1 MTQPMHV
8 LHATSVW
15 LPQTQTWI
23 HAQLAELQRLGVDA
37 QVAFERRENPEQF
50 MVAGLHCLG
59 SEHPLEYRWSKV
71 LRRLGLRHYPDHL
84 VRVGKAMHADILH
97 SHFGHVGWANL
108 GAARRLGAR
117 HVVTFYGFD
126 VNKLPQSAQWRRRY
140 RRLFAEADLFLCEGS
155 HMAACLVGL
164 GCPSH
169 KVKVQHLGV
178 DVGAID
184 FRPRQWLPGE
194 PLRVLV
200 AATFTEK
207 KGIPY
212 AIEALG
218 RVAQD
223 VPVELTL
230 IGDAREDAATRNE
243 KRRILDLLGSTGLQR
258 HARLLGFQPHEV
270 MVREAYDHHLFLQP
284 SVTAADGDTEGGA
297 PVSIIEMLA
306 SGMPVIATR
315 HCDIPEVMGEAL
327 EDMLAPE
334 RDVPALAE
342 RIRTLLAEP
351 GHWAQIARSGRD
363 HVESQYDRQV
373 QGERLRAQ
381 YETLLQGGEKR

>member
-1 MTQPMHV
+1 MTYPMHV
-8 LHATSVW
+8 LHSTSVW

-23 HAQLAELQRLGVDA
+23 HGQLAELQRLGVDA
-37 QVAFERRENPEQF
+37 QVACERRENPEQF
-50 MVAGLHCLG
+50 GIAGLHCLG

-71 LRRLGLRHYPDHL
+71 LRRLGVRHYPDHL
-84 VRVGKAMHADILH
+84 VRVGKAMNADILH

-126 VNKLPQSAQWRRRY
+126 VNKLPQSTQWQRRY
-140 RRLFAEADLFLCEGS
+140 RQLFAEADLFLCEGS
-155 HMAACLVGL
+155 HMAGCLVGL
-164 GCPSH
+164 GCPPH

-178 DVGAID
+178 DVAAID
-184 FRPRQWLPGE
+184 FRPRQWQPGE

-218 RVAQD
+218 QVAQD
-223 VPVELTL
+223 IPVELTL
-230 IGDAREDAATRNE
+230 LGDAREDAATRGE
-243 KRRILDLLGSTGLQR
+243 KRRILDLLESTGLLHHTR
-258 HARLLGFQPHEV
+258 RLGFQPHEV
-270 MVREAYDHHLFLQP
+270 MVREAYRHHLFLQP

-306 SGMPVIATR
+306 SGMPVVATR
-315 HCDIPEVMGEAL
+315 HCDIPEVMGKAL
-327 EDMLAPE
+327 EEMLAPE
-334 RDVPALAE
+334 RDVPALAD
-342 RIRTLLAEP
+342 RIRALLAVP
-351 GHWAQIARSGRD
+351 GRWEQIARVGRN
-363 HVESQYDRQV
+363 HVESQYDRKR
-373 QGERLRAQ
+373 QGECLRAH
-381 YETLLQGGEKR
+381 YEILLKDKEG